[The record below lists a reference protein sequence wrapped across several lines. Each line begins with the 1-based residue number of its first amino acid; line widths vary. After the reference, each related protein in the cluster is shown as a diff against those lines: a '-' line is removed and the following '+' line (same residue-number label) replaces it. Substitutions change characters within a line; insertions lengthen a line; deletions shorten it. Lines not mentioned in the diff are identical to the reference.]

1 MRPMLSLCRPAAL
14 AAATLLL
21 LTAGCSSDSGSGH
34 GDGDEAGQP
43 GTTAAT
49 PSRTAPPPTADAEL
63 LASPPGRAI
72 DAWAAA
78 YARAVN
84 KGDHSFAGAADTT
97 PAVRDWMERHAG
109 AEWGRYFPGPLPVA
123 PLGARPVDDTH
134 RDVEACVLV
143 SGWTQ
148 ESRSVRRTRSREVV
162 GVTFRMA
169 SDPAGWRVDR
179 ISSAE
184 IDCRGV
190 VPPTRTW

>member
-1 MRPMLSLCRPAAL
+1 MLLLRRPAAL

-21 LTAGCSSDSGSGH
+21 LTAGCSSGGGS
-34 GDGDEAGQP
+34 GDGDDAAQP

-63 LASPPGRAI
+63 LASAPGRAI

-84 KGDHSFAGAADTT
+84 KGDRTFAGATDATA

-148 ESRSVRRTRSREVV
+148 ESRTVRRTRSRAVA
-162 GVTFRMA
+162 GVTFRLVSA
-169 SDPAGWRVDR
+169 PAGWRVDR

-184 IDCRGV
+184 IDCRDV